1 MTGSIFE
8 RRPAARQRSRN
19 WFSGKPVR
27 KIIPGRPS
35 GRLRRRAVAALAAF
49 LSFGL
54 AAQEL
59 PECVHA
65 EKSVLSF
72 PGSRAAQDAFYD
84 KLDSLVATGRGN
96 VNGWHVGGSH
106 VQAAFF
112 PNRIMNLLDS
122 LTVRGDR
129 GFLFPLKLADTNYDK
144 SYRITTTGEW
154 EAPILTRTTT
164 LRRPRYGITGYGA
177 RTSSPDASVAFRLN
191 PSGDSLWM
199 CQSVR
204 VLGYASSERAYPYII
219 CLADT
224 LRFDF
229 DEQTRSYVFDLPAP
243 TDTVLV
249 QFHVPKGEEFV
260 LNGLEPISW
269 RPGLNYFSSG
279 VNGAALP
286 SWLDKCED
294 LERDLQLVRPDLAIL
309 AVGINDSA
317 VSAKDFKPEKFKSN
331 YRRLM
336 EMVRRVN
343 PGCAFIFI
351 TNNDSYRYVRRGM
364 TYNTNAVAVRKAM
377 TELAEEYGA
386 AVWDL
391 YGIMGGAHSVAKW
404 RDAGLAKADS
414 LHFMDVGYELLG
426 DLFVQALMADKQQRG
441 GE

>member
-1 MTGSIFE
+1 MKAKTTVI
-8 RRPAARQRSRN
+8 
-19 WFSGKPVR
+19 
-27 KIIPGRPS
+27 
-35 GRLRRRAVAALAAF
+35 LLALL
-49 LSFGL
+49 LSAGA
-54 AAQEL
+54 AAQDL
-59 PECVHA
+59 PACVHA
-65 EKSVLSF
+65 DKSVLAF

-96 VNGWHVGGSH
+96 VNVWHVGGSH

-129 GFLFPLKLADTNYDK
+129 GFLFPYKLAGTNYDRT
-144 SYRITTTGEW
+144 YLMTATGEW
-154 EAPILTRTTT
+154 EAPILTRATK

-177 RTSSPDASVAFRLN
+177 RTASPDASVAFRLN
-191 PSGDSLWM
+191 PDGDSLWT
-199 CQSVR
+199 CQSLR
-204 VLGYASSERAYPYII
+204 VLGYGSSERTYPYVV

-224 LRFDF
+224 LRFEF
-229 DEQTRSYVFDLPAP
+229 DSLTRSYLFDLPAP

-249 QFHVPKGEEFV
+249 QFHIPRGEEFV

-309 AVGINDSA
+309 AVGVNDSA
-317 VSAKDFKPEKFKSN
+317 MSAKDFKPEKFKAN

-336 EMVRRVN
+336 DMVLRVS
-343 PGCAFIFI
+343 PGCAFIFV

-364 TYNTNAVAVRKAM
+364 TYNVNTVAVRKAM
-377 TELAEEYGA
+377 TELAEEYGG

-391 YGIMGGAHSVAKW
+391 YGIMGEAHSIEKW
-404 RDAGLAKADS
+404 RDAGLAKPDR
-414 LHFMDVGYELLG
+414 LHFTDAGYELLG
-426 DLFVQALMADKQQRG
+426 DLFVQALMADKEGR
-441 GE
+441 ER

>member
-1 MTGSIFE
+1 MKAKTTVI
-8 RRPAARQRSRN
+8 
-19 WFSGKPVR
+19 
-27 KIIPGRPS
+27 
-35 GRLRRRAVAALAAF
+35 LLALL
-49 LSFGL
+49 LSAGA
-54 AAQEL
+54 AAQDL
-59 PECVHA
+59 PACVHA
-65 EKSVLSF
+65 DKSVLAF

-96 VNGWHVGGSH
+96 VNVWHVGGSH

-129 GFLFPLKLADTNYDK
+129 GFLFPLRLAGTNSDR
-144 SYRITTTGEW
+144 SYRITATGEW
-154 EAPILTRTTT
+154 EAPILTRATK

-177 RTSSPDASVAFRLN
+177 RTASPDASVAFRLN
-191 PSGDSLWM
+191 PDGDSLWT
-199 CQSVR
+199 CQSLR
-204 VLGYASSERAYPYII
+204 VLGYGSSERTYPYVV

-224 LRFDF
+224 LRFEF
-229 DEQTRSYVFDLPAP
+229 DSLTRSYLFDLPAP
-243 TDTVLV
+243 TVLV
-249 QFHVPKGEEFV
+249 QFHIPRGEEFV

-309 AVGINDSA
+309 AVGVNDSA
-317 VSAKDFKPEKFKSN
+317 MSAKDFKPEKFKAN

-336 EMVRRVN
+336 DMVLRVS
-343 PGCAFIFI
+343 PGCAFIFV

-364 TYNTNAVAVRKAM
+364 TYNVNTVAVRKAM
-377 TELAEEYGA
+377 TELAEEYGG

-391 YGIMGGAHSVAKW
+391 YGIMGEAHSIEKW
-404 RDAGLAKADS
+404 RDAGLAKPDR
-414 LHFMDVGYELLG
+414 LHFTDAGYELLG
-426 DLFVQALMADKQQRG
+426 DLFVQALMADKEGR
-441 GE
+441 ER